1 MRPRAAALWTG
12 GAAFGFSLFQ
22 VFYRWLDADV
32 VGAAVAAVVA
42 VGLLYAWWARCL
54 QGASRGEASAL
65 PGLLVLAFGWSLAAN
80 GVGALAAC
88 RPGCDRYELFR
99 GLMNTVLGGAA
110 VGATSWAIRS
120 ERSPVRWS
128 RESLVSAVLVV
139 VALTLEAL
147 T

>member
-1 MRPRAAALWTG
+1 MRPRVAALSTG

-22 VFYRWLDADV
+22 VFHRWLDEETS
-32 VGAAVAAVVA
+32 GAAVAAVVA

-54 QGASRGEASAL
+54 QEASRGEASAL
-65 PGLLVLAFGWSLAAN
+65 PGLLVLAAGWSLAAN

-88 RPGCDRYELFR
+88 RPECDRYELFV

-110 VGATSWAIRS
+110 VGASGWAIRR
-120 ERSPVRWS
+120 ELSPVRS
-128 RESLVSAVLVV
+128 RAALISVVLVV
-139 VALTLEAL
+139 AALTLKAL